1 MKEVA
6 KVVKTEQDYSVVYV
20 EKKDEC
26 SKCGM
31 CLFPQNAKGV
41 EINAVNHID
50 ARVGDTVIIELSEK
64 GKLLGV
70 FLAFVVPLLF
80 IGISFLVNALTFR
93 NDIFTLVLVLCLVVV
108 WYLILP
114 LIDKKITE
122 KKDYRA
128 QIISLINDKKINN
141 IENN

>member
-6 KVVKTEQDYSVVYV
+6 KVVKTNQDCSVVYV

-41 EINAVNHID
+41 EINAVNPID
-50 ARVGDTVIIELSEK
+50 AKVGDTVIIELSER

-70 FLAFVVPLLF
+70 FLAFVVPLLL
-80 IGISFLVNALTFR
+80 IGISFLINALTLK
-93 NDIFTLVLVLCLVVV
+93 NDLFTLALVISLVVL

-114 LIDKKITE
+114 LIDKKLKV

-128 QIISLINDKKINN
+128 QIISLINDKILNVEK
-141 IENN
+141 